1 MTFHFN
7 QISLQIDAKRQA
19 SNDLIGI
26 YLQEADQAAQKFD
39 MLYHNNIHS
48 LSELADRAEGCFYQS
63 IQDAIQLAVKQLVDR
78 GIYDIDG
85 AIFLNN
91 YVDTSAWDDVFNKLV
106 DAYLDIVATEEEKDA
121 YRTARRQNRSRFYG
135 AGFGIGGAVT
145 GAAKAGAMNMA
156 TGAAHMVFNGIGKLG
171 STIAASA
178 KCASIFGDTRTF
190 NNLQAAVQITV
201 RNLSK
206 GYAQCLANHGD
217 ASLLEGFPTGVGIQ
231 KADTIM
237 NNVMKILADS
247 AQAAEMVQQVF
258 AFDPYNSRL
267 YRYLIDYHRNAIDE
281 IRRMAG
287 ILHKTDTVEQ
297 YCDQILRSAIDG
309 YDLSTEED
317 AKKSKAA
324 YEMLLQ
330 QLQAQDSPRFLPEL
344 DKKLQWFDKM
354 ARTFEGVEYTT
365 RTECAKAREEAQWI
379 DALLVN
385 MKDQSL
391 EALKANRDRIT
402 SKCTVQQVLEKRLKK
417 LDKQI
422 EKKDRQERTVDGIEH
437 ENIESAAQAKDEA
450 ELIHTELENAKD
462 LTLDELKQKRD
473 KIAGQCTSDLAN
485 RYLEKLDVAIA
496 EKEKKKGKKIRKG
509 YLNFR
514 TPKLYHPHPIRNT
527 ILVLLGF
534 GIFFYWAG
542 SGDEET
548 VAYDDAEISSEVK
561 ADGMEESDVTTPY
574 QNMIGTFYSSDNQQ
588 VQIELTTTFV
598 DDSVYLE
605 SVYIVA
611 DGEPRLEVIDPVLMN
626 MDMDTDLYKGESVV
640 QNEVG
645 DPFYIEILSN
655 PNRTNGTINCVITD
669 ERINR
674 IYSQQLYDTDALQEL
689 QATQDAYQQAQ
700 EAAAAQIVEKMA
712 GNWYMLNAFAQDVDL
727 RLQTVA
733 DGSTLWLQDFTV
745 KATTGEVFFELSDPI
760 ALTAS
765 ATDPTIQE
773 GEIAIDSSVNLR
785 YNEDYEDYLQ
795 INLSSD
801 QDSFSYFYQGNSFK
815 LEGSFDCRRD
825 LIAK

>member
-1 MTFHFN
+1 MTFHFD
-7 QISLQIDAKRQA
+7 QITLQLDSKRQA

-26 YLQEADQAAQKFD
+26 YLREADQAAQKFD

-63 IQDAIQLAVKQLVDR
+63 IQDAVQLAVKQLVDR
-78 GIYDIDG
+78 GIYDVDG
-85 AIFLNN
+85 ALFLNN
-91 YVDTSAWDDVFNKLV
+91 YVDTSAWDGVFNKLV

-121 YRTARRQNRSRFYG
+121 YRTARRQNRNRFYG
-135 AGFGIGGAVT
+135 GGFGIGGAMT

-190 NNLQAAVQITV
+190 NNLLAAVQITV

-237 NNVMKILADS
+237 NNVMKIPADS
-247 AQAAEMVQQVF
+247 AQAAEMVQQIF

-267 YRYLIDYHRNAIDE
+267 YRYLIDFHRNAIDE
-281 IRRMAG
+281 IRRMAE
-287 ILHKTDTVEQ
+287 ILHKTDIVEQ

-462 LTLDELKQKRD
+462 LSLDELKQKRA
-473 KIAGQCTSDLAN
+473 KIAGQCTSDLAK

-496 EKEKKKGKKIRKG
+496 QKEKKKGKKIRKG

-514 TPKLYHPHPIRNT
+514 TPKLYHPHPIRNA
-527 ILVLLGF
+527 ILVLLAF
-534 GIFFYWAG
+534 GIFFCWVG
-542 SGDEET
+542 SDKEPSDYSGAENAVEIQ
-548 VAYDDAEISSEVK
+548 ADA
-561 ADGMEESDVTTPY
+561 MEELDGKIPY
-574 QNMIGTFYSSDNQQ
+574 QNLIGTFYSSDNQQ
-588 VQIELTTTFV
+588 VQIELTTVFE

-605 SVYIVA
+605 SIYIVA
-611 DGEPRLEVIDPVLMN
+611 DGESRLEVTDPVLMN
-626 MDMDTDLYKGESVV
+626 MNMELYQGEVVV
-640 QNEVG
+640 QNNVG
-645 DPFYIEILSN
+645 DPFYITISSHSK
-655 PNRTNGTINCVITD
+655 RTDGTINCAITD
-669 ERINR
+669 ERKDCD
-674 IYSQQLYDTDALQEL
+674 YSQRLYDTDALQEL
-689 QATQDAYQQAQ
+689 QAIQDAYQQAQ
-700 EAAAAQIVEKMA
+700 EAAVAQIVEKMA
-712 GNWYMLNAFAQDVDL
+712 GDWYLLNAFAPNVDL
-727 RLQTVA
+727 RLETVA

-745 KATTGEVFFELSDPI
+745 KATTGEVFFELSEPI
-760 ALTAS
+760 ALSAS
-765 ATDPTIQE
+765 AVAPTTQE
-773 GEIAIDSSVNLR
+773 GQIAIDSSISLC
-785 YNEDYEDYLQ
+785 YNEYQEDYLQ
-795 INLSSD
+795 INLSSKRAP
-801 QDSFSYFYQGNSFK
+801 FSYQGNSFQ
-815 LEGSFDCRRD
+815 LEGTFECRRD

>member
-26 YLQEADQAAQKFD
+26 YLREADQAAQKFD
-39 MLYHNNIHS
+39 MLYHNNVHS

-237 NNVMKILADS
+237 NNVMKIPADS

-281 IRRMAG
+281 IRRMAE
-287 ILHKTDTVEQ
+287 ILHKTDIVEQ

-309 YDLSTEED
+309 YDLSTEEN

-344 DKKLQWFDKM
+344 DKRLQWFDKM

-385 MKDQSL
+385 MKDQLL

-462 LTLDELKQKRD
+462 LTLDELKQKRA
-473 KIAGQCTSDLAN
+473 KIAGQCTSDLAK

-496 EKEKKKGKKIRKG
+496 QKEKKKGKKIRKG

-514 TPKLYHPHPIRNT
+514 TPKLYHPHPIRNA
-527 ILVLLGF
+527 ILVILAF
-534 GIFFYWAG
+534 GIFFYWVG
-542 SGDEET
+542 SDKEPSDYSGAENA
-548 VAYDDAEISSEVK
+548 VKIQADD
-561 ADGMEESDVTTPY
+561 MEELDGKIPY
-574 QNMIGTFYSSDNQQ
+574 HNMIGTFYSSDNQW
-588 VQIELTTTFV
+588 VQIELTTAFE

-611 DGEPRLEVIDPVLMN
+611 DGESRLEVTDPVLMN
-626 MDMDTDLYKGESVV
+626 MDMDMELYKGESVV
-640 QNEVG
+640 QNDVG
-645 DPFYIEILSN
+645 DPFYISVFAN
-655 PNRTNGTINCVITD
+655 PNRTDGTINCAITD
-669 ERINR
+669 ERKNSV
-674 IYSQQLYDTDALQEL
+674 YSQRLYNTDALQEL
-689 QATQDAYQQAQ
+689 QAAQDAYQQAQ
-700 EAAAAQIVEKMA
+700 EAAAAQIAEKME
-712 GNWYMLNAFAQDVDL
+712 GNWYVLNAFAPDVDL

-733 DGSTLWLQDFTV
+733 DGSTLWLKDFTV
-745 KATTGEVFFELSDPI
+745 KATTGEGFFELSEPI
-760 ALTAS
+760 ALS
-765 ATDPTIQE
+765 ALEADPTTQE
-773 GEIAIDSSVNLR
+773 GEIAIDSSVILY
-785 YNEDYEDYLQ
+785 YNEEQEDYLQ
-795 INLSSD
+795 IRLSSG
-801 QDSFSYFYQGNSFK
+801 QDPFSFFYRGNRFQ
-815 LEGSFDCRRD
+815 LEGTFECRRD